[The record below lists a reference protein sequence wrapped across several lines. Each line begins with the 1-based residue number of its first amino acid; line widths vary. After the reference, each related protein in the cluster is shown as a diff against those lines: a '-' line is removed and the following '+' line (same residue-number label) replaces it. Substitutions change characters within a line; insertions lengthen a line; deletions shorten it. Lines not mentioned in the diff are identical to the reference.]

1 MTAKNRKRHINKA
14 QSVTTGTNLRMEEAS
29 SDRKPKPNQAIMV
42 VHEMNPVGG
51 FVTFLR
57 EHAIV
62 GLAVGFAIA
71 TQVQALVKQLIA
83 SFIDPLYGLFF
94 AQKLSDKTVTL
105 HWHDRAQIFDWGAF
119 AYTMVDFIFVL
130 IVIYVL
136 IKSFNLDKWD
146 KPKEKNKM
154 TKQEQATQTELKKIE
169 EIEIIRET

>member
-1 MTAKNRKRHINKA
+1 MSAKHRKRQVNQA
-14 QSVTTGTNLRMEEAS
+14 QAVTTGTNLRMESAS

-42 VHEMNPVGG
+42 VHEMNPVNG

-71 TQVQALVKQLIA
+71 TQVQALVKQLIS

-105 HWHDRAQIFDWGAF
+105 HWHDRAQVFGWGAF
-119 AYTMVDFIFVL
+119 AYPTYQD
-130 IVIYVL
+130 
-136 IKSFNLDKWD
+136 
-146 KPKEKNKM
+146 
-154 TKQEQATQTELKKIE
+154 
-169 EIEIIRET
+169 